1 MNQPPAPLSHRVDR
15 PVPPG
20 KAAASDAPV
29 RRLWQL
35 RWNVAARAARMGYA
49 VLSLEPDTFVTED
62 VYQAGGERRWGW
74 LGGCMGGRGG
84 GGRAGPGPP
93 PPGAPGR
100 PASPR
105 LPRPPPPLAFF
116 PLCCSTFTLMSW
128 RGFSCSPSARLLG
141 SATPTAVWCTMH
153 GGAPPLAPLP
163 GCWRTWR

>member
-84 GGRAGPGPP
+84 GARARLA
-93 PPGAPGR
+93 AP
-100 PASPR
+100 
-105 LPRPPPPLAFF
+105 PRPPPPPPPP
-116 PLCCSTFTLMSW
+116 PLLS
-128 RGFSCSPSARLLG
+128 SPSA
-141 SATPTAVWCTMH
+141 AV
-153 GGAPPLAPLP
+153 PSL
-163 GCWRTWR
+163 